1 FFFFSLPD
9 FLARDN
15 ATISHRSVFG
25 FLDNN
30 KGLAMEAVKI
40 RKAGQDIVD
49 IVGGGRLHP
58 VACIPGGMSKFL
70 QYIDRIDMLKGL
82 FNALPLVQKGIKMVK
97 GLYEKQAA
105 SINDYGSFPSLY
117 MGLSKNGALELYDGP
132 IRIIDADGNLLEE
145 FQGQDYLEYIQ
156 ESVLST
162 SWTKST
168 FYKKRDLKSG
178 FFRVAPLARLNIA
191 DSISTPLANAELK
204 IFKEFAKGKPQQS
217 SLYYHYARMIELL
230 YAVERAKELLNNPD
244 ILSHEVRIPVKRKG
258 GEGVGVIEAPRGTL
272 FHHYQASEDGKITK
286 ANFIVSTAHNNEAMN
301 RSVRSVAEKV
311 VKDGNI
317 DEMSKNKLEIAIRCY
332 DPCLSCSTHAYGRMP
347 LEVSIRSPKGEII
360 SSFQYGDLKR

>member
-1 FFFFSLPD
+1 MPLG
-9 FLARDN
+9 RR
-15 ATISHRSVFG
+15 TG
-25 FLDNN
+25 FCIT
-30 KGLAMEAVKI
+30 VSI
-40 RKAGQDIVD
+40 R
-49 IVGGGRLHP
+49 
-58 VACIPGGMSKFL
+58 
-70 QYIDRIDMLKGL
+70 
-82 FNALPLVQKGIKMVK
+82 
-97 GLYEKQAA
+97 
-105 SINDYGSFPSLY
+105 GSE
-117 MGLSKNGALELYDGP
+117 M
-132 IRIIDADGNLLEE
+132 
-145 FQGQDYLEYIQ
+145 Q
-156 ESVLST
+156 E
-162 SWTKST
+162 
-168 FYKKRDLKSG
+168 
-178 FFRVAPLARLNIA
+178 
-191 DSISTPLANAELK
+191 NAELK

-244 ILSHEVRIPVKRKG
+244 ILSHEVRTPVKRRG